1 MATTNDITG
10 DALVSKP
17 ATERFRDNYDLIFSG
32 TKKPDDGDK
41 KVGTIDRVVKQIS
54 DGAIVPPG
62 GFMID
67 KKRNGACT

>member
-32 TKKPDDGDK
+32 TKKK
-41 KVGTIDRVVKQIS
+41 KKNASEKSKVLPEPQL
-54 DGAIVPPG
+54 
-62 GFMID
+62 
-67 KKRNGACT
+67 